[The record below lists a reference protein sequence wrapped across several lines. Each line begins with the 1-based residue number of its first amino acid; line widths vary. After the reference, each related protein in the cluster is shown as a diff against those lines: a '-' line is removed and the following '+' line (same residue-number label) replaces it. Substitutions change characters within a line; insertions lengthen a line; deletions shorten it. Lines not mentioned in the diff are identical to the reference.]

1 MEESQQIGDTSC
13 DQCADAVKKEEKK
26 NVAFV
31 PSFRREGGRMGNI
44 TIDSRSLRSGYRGPG
59 YAAPVARK
67 AVVREPEPKIVKVRG
82 LTKLSLES
90 L

>member
-1 MEESQQIGDTSC
+1 
-13 DQCADAVKKEEKK
+13 
-26 NVAFV
+26 
-31 PSFRREGGRMGNI
+31 MGNI

-67 AVVREPEPKIVKVRG
+67 AVVREPEPKIVKVRR